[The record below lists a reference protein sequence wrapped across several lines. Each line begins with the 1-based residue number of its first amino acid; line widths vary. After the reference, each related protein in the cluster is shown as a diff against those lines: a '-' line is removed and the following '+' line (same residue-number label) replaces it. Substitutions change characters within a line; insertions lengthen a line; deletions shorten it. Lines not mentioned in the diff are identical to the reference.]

1 LITNTYA
8 IPGYTECEALSETTR
23 PQWDEAGAAAKAITN
38 SANKASFTFTAAKS
52 IYGGALVAG
61 GTGAATIGD
70 AAGGGVLFCVSQ
82 FTGGAQA
89 VVSGDVLKVS
99 VSLSA
104 ADS

>member
-1 LITNTYA
+1 MTNLS
-8 IPGYTECEALSETTR
+8 ALAHVLLKLLGLYFIIEGV
-23 PQWDEAGAAAKAITN
+23 AGAAWAVAYSGMVFTDEV
-38 SANKASFTFTAAKS
+38 SYVGASTLA
-52 IYGGALVAG
+52 YPVAG
-61 GTGAATIGD
+61 GIGAATIGD
-70 AAGGGVLFCVSQ
+70 TGGGGVLFCVSQ